1 MSEAPRI
8 VNGLKLPP
16 KKVIHTQRGGDG
28 TTGQPKPGAV
38 KFDFNKAA
46 SMADIASEADHHG
59 FWSFE
64 GRSTRGDWWLMY
76 AAKLVGYLVGSVLIY
91 GASQAESL
99 VLGILGGLIFL
110 FSVIM
115 CVPVDVRRL
124 HDRGL
129 SGWIALLIYI
139 GSCIPYINAVVVLVM
154 FVVLGCLDGDIG
166 ENEYGPD
173 PKGRAGSSQPRRL
186 NLGTPSAVQATGG
199 TANITVNVSEQHR
212 PLPKDSLTE
221 MLEKLGS
228 LKERGL
234 LTEEEFER
242 QKEKILEQM

>member
-1 MSEAPRI
+1 
-8 VNGLKLPP
+8 
-16 KKVIHTQRGGDG
+16 
-28 TTGQPKPGAV
+28 
-38 KFDFNKAA
+38 
-46 SMADIASEADHHG
+46 
-59 FWSFE
+59 
-64 GRSTRGDWWLMY
+64 MY

-99 VLGILGGLIFL
+99 
-110 FSVIM
+110 
-115 CVPVDVRRL
+115 
-124 HDRGL
+124 
-129 SGWIALLIYI
+129 
-139 GSCIPYINAVVVLVM
+139 
-154 FVVLGCLDGDIG
+154 G

-173 PKGRAGSSQPRRL
+173 PKGRASPNQPRRL
-186 NLGTPSAVQATGG
+186 NLGTPSAVHATGG
-199 TANITVNVSEQHR
+199 TTNITVNVSEQRR